1 MYLCCPAKSYRAQSM
16 SKKQLIISV
25 SGLALVILLFIFGS
39 TVAPKGKVQVP
50 AAKTVK
56 DFDILS
62 FIAEEKKHL
71 SASQLIT
78 LAKLEN
84 SVTRGD
90 VNSQLITANTQL
102 ANFWKDS
109 ARSFEPYAYYLS
121 EAAKLDKSEK
131 NLTFAAQLILDNL
144 RAEPD
149 EAKLNWKTAQA
160 IALFE
165 KAIELNPENDDLK
178 VGLGSCYVFG
188 KGRVGGSEET
198 MKGIQQ
204 LLSVVRKDSNNM
216 KAQMMLGVGGYV
228 SGQYDKAIER
238 LKKVINAQPGN
249 IEAVAFLA
257 DTYAAK
263 GDKAEAIK
271 WYTLSKKLV
280 NDPHYS
286 QEVDERIKSLQ

>member
-1 MYLCCPAKSYRAQSM
+1 ML
-16 SKKQLIISV
+16 KKQLIFTLT
-25 SGLALVILLFIFGS
+25 GLVLVFLLFRFGT
-39 TVAPKGKVQVP
+39 TVAPKGKTETP
-50 AAKTVK
+50 AVSAVK
-56 DFDILS
+56 AFDIHK
-62 FIAEEKKHL
+62 FIDEEKKHL
-71 SASQLIT
+71 TASQVVNLG
-78 LAKLEN
+78 KLEN

-109 ARSFEPYAYYLS
+109 VLSFEPYVYYLS

-131 NLTFAAQLILDNL
+131 NLTFAAQLILENL
-144 RAEPD
+144 RAEQD
-149 EAKLNWKTAQA
+149 EAKLIWKTEQA

-165 KAIELNPENDDLK
+165 KAVELYPNNDDLK
-178 VGLGSCYVFG
+178 IGLGSCYVFG
-188 KGRVGGSEET
+188 KEQAGGGNP

-204 LLSVVRKDSNNM
+204 LLSVVHKDSNNM

-238 LKKVINAQPGN
+238 LQKVVIAQPEN
-249 IEAVAFLA
+249 LEAIAFLA

-263 GDKAEAIK
+263 GDKKEAIK
-271 WYTLSKKLV
+271 WYLISKRLV

-286 QEVDERIKSLQ
+286 QEVDERIKSLR

>member
-1 MYLCCPAKSYRAQSM
+1 M
-16 SKKQLIISV
+16 SKKQLILTIA
-25 SGLALVILLFIFGS
+25 GLASVILVFKFGS
-39 TVAPKGKVQVP
+39 TIEPKSNAQPVAVNKV
-50 AAKTVK
+50 KS
-56 DFDILS
+56 FEILK
-62 FIAEEKKHL
+62 FIGEEKKHL
-71 SASQLIT
+71 TASQIVNLG
-78 LAKLEN
+78 KLEN

-90 VNSQLITANTQL
+90 VNSQLITTNTQI
-102 ANFWKDS
+102 ADFWKDS
-109 ARSFEPYAYYLS
+109 VKSFEPYVYYLS

-144 RAEPD
+144 RAEQD

-165 KAIELNPENDDLK
+165 KAIELNPNNDDLK
-178 VGLGSCYVFG
+178 VGLGSCYILG
-188 KGRVGGSEET
+188 KGRVGGPEET

-204 LLSVVRKDSNNM
+204 LLSVVRKDSTNM

-238 LKKVINAQPGN
+238 LQKVIKAQPDN
-249 IEAVAFLA
+249 VEAVAFLA

-271 WYTLSKKLV
+271 WYTVSKRLV
-280 NDPHYS
+280 NDSHYS
-286 QEVDERIKSLQ
+286 QEVDERIKTLR

>member
-1 MYLCCPAKSYRAQSM
+1 M
-16 SKKQLIISV
+16 SKKQLIIFI
-25 SGLALVILLFIFGS
+25 SGLVLVILLFKFGS
-39 TVAPKGKVQVP
+39 TVAPKSKVQASVT
-50 AAKTVK
+50 KSVN
-56 DFDILS
+56 DFDILN

-71 SASQLIT
+71 SASQLIN
-78 LAKLEN
+78 LSKLEN

-90 VNSQLITANTQL
+90 VNSQLLIANTRL
-102 ANFWKDS
+102 ANFWRDS
-109 ARSFEPYAYYLS
+109 VRSFEPYAYYLT

-144 RAEPD
+144 RAEQD

-165 KAIELNPENDDLK
+165 KAIELNPTNDDLK

-188 KGRVGGSEET
+188 KGRVGGPQET

-216 KAQMMLGVGGYV
+216 KAQMMLGVGGAI

-238 LKKVINAQPGN
+238 LQKVVKAQPDN
-249 IEAVAFLA
+249 IEAIMYLA
-257 DTYAAK
+257 DAYAAH
-263 GDKAEAIK
+263 GDKKEAIE
-271 WYTLSKKLV
+271 WYTISKKLLK
-280 NDPHYS
+280 DPHYG

>member
-1 MYLCCPAKSYRAQSM
+1 M
-16 SKKQLIISV
+16 KKQLIYTLT
-25 SGLALVILLFIFGS
+25 GLIAVTLIFIFGR
-39 TVAPKGKVQVP
+39 TVAPKTSSAPPAVPIVKAFNIKEFIEEAKQHLTESQV
-50 AAKTVK
+50 
-56 DFDILS
+56 
-62 FIAEEKKHL
+62 
-71 SASQLIT
+71 IT
-78 LAKLEN
+78 ISKLEN
-84 SVTRGD
+84 SVIRGD
-90 VNSQLITANTQL
+90 VTSQQIIANTQL

-109 ARSFEPYAYYLS
+109 LHSFEPYAYYLS

-144 RAEPD
+144 RGEQD
-149 EAKLNWKTAQA
+149 EAKLNWKAEQA

-188 KGRVGGSEET
+188 KGRIGGPQET

-204 LLSVVRKDSNNM
+204 LLSVVRKDSTNM

-238 LKKVINAQPGN
+238 LQKVVIAQPN
-249 IEAVAFLA
+249 NLEAIAFLA
-257 DTYAAK
+257 DAYAAK

-271 WYTLSKKLV
+271 WYLISKRLV

-286 QEVDERIKSLQ
+286 QEVDERIKLLR

>member
-1 MYLCCPAKSYRAQSM
+1 ML
-16 SKKQLIISV
+16 KKQLIFTLI
-25 SGLALVILLFIFGS
+25 GLALVILLFIFGT
-39 TVAPKGKVQVP
+39 TVAPKGKTETP
-50 AAKTVK
+50 AVSAIKT
-56 DFDILS
+56 FDIQN
-62 FIAEEKKHL
+62 FINEEKKHL
-71 SASQLIT
+71 SASQVINLG
-78 LAKLEN
+78 KLEN

-109 ARSFEPYAYYLS
+109 AKSFEAYVYYLS

-131 NLTFAAQLILDNL
+131 NLTFAAQLILQNL
-144 RAEPD
+144 RGEED
-149 EAKLNWKTAQA
+149 EAKLNWKTEQA

-165 KAIELNPENDDLK
+165 KAIELYPNNDELK
-178 VGLGSCYVFG
+178 IGLGSCYVFG
-188 KGRVGGSEET
+188 KSRTGGPQET

-238 LKKVINAQPGN
+238 LQKVVKAQPDN
-249 IEAVAFLA
+249 LEAIAFLA

-263 GDKAEAIK
+263 GDKKEAVK
-271 WYTLSKKLV
+271 WYLISKRLV

-286 QEVDERIKSLQ
+286 QEVDERIKLLR

>member
-1 MYLCCPAKSYRAQSM
+1 M
-16 SKKQLIISV
+16 SKKQLFISIA
-25 SGLALVILLFIFGS
+25 GLAVVLLLFKFGS
-39 TVAPKGKVQVP
+39 TVAPKSKVQP
-50 AAKTVK
+50 TTSAKTVK
-56 DFDILS
+56 SFDILK
-62 FIAEEKKHL
+62 FIGEEKKHL
-71 SASQLIT
+71 TASQNLN
-78 LAKLEN
+78 LSKLEN

-90 VNSQLITANTQL
+90 VNNQLITANTQL

-109 ARSFEPYAYYLS
+109 ARSFEPYVYYLS

-144 RAEPD
+144 RAEED

-165 KAIELNPENDDLK
+165 KAIELYPNNDDLK
-178 VGLGSCYVFG
+178 VGLGSCYILG

-198 MKGIQQ
+198 MKGILQ

-216 KAQMMLGVGGYV
+216 KAQMMLGVGGYI
-228 SGQYDKAIER
+228 SRQYDKAIER
-238 LKKVINAQPGN
+238 LQRVIKAQPDN
-249 IEAVAFLA
+249 VEAVAFLA

-271 WYTLSKKLV
+271 WYTISKRLV

-286 QEVDERIKSLQ
+286 QEVDERIKTLR

>member
-1 MYLCCPAKSYRAQSM
+1 M
-16 SKKQLIISV
+16 SKKQLIISIA
-25 SGLALVILLFIFGS
+25 GLALVVLLFKFGS
-39 TVAPKGKVQVP
+39 TIAPKSKMPP
-50 AAKTVK
+50 AVMSKAKS
-56 DFDILS
+56 FDILKY
-62 FIAEEKKHL
+62 IDEEKKHL
-71 SASQLIT
+71 TADQIVT
-78 LAKLEN
+78 LGKLEN

-109 ARSFEPYAYYLS
+109 ARVFEPYVYYLS

-144 RAEPD
+144 RAEQD
-149 EAKLNWKTAQA
+149 DAKLNWKAAQA

-165 KAIELNPENDDLK
+165 KAIELDPNNDDLK
-178 VGLGSCYVFG
+178 VGLGSCYILG
-188 KGRVGGSEET
+188 KGRVGGPEET

-238 LKKVINAQPGN
+238 LQKVIKAQPDN
-249 IEAVAFLA
+249 VEAVAFLA

-271 WYTLSKKLV
+271 WYNVSKRLV

-286 QEVDERIKSLQ
+286 QEVDERIKTLR

>member
-1 MYLCCPAKSYRAQSM
+1 MP
-16 SKKQLIISV
+16 KKQLIIALA
-25 SGLALVILLFIFGS
+25 GLALAALLFIFGN
-39 TVAPKGKVQVP
+39 TVAPKSKVQPPV
-50 AAKTVK
+50 AKDVK
-56 DFDILS
+56 NFDILK
-62 FIAEEKKHL
+62 FIGEEKKHL
-71 SASQLIT
+71 SASQIVNLS
-78 LAKLEN
+78 KLEN

-109 ARSFEPYAYYLS
+109 VKSFEPYAYYLS

-144 RAEPD
+144 RAEQD

-165 KAIELNPENDDLK
+165 KAIELFPNNDDLK
-178 VGLGSCYVFG
+178 VGLGSCYILG
-188 KGRVGGSEET
+188 KGRVGGPEET

-238 LKKVINAQPGN
+238 LQKVIKAQPDN
-249 IEAVAFLA
+249 VEAVAFLA

-263 GDKAEAIK
+263 GDKGEAIK
-271 WYTLSKKLV
+271 WYMVSKRLV
-280 NDPHYS
+280 NDSHYS
-286 QEVDERIKSLQ
+286 QEVDERIKSLR

>member
-1 MYLCCPAKSYRAQSM
+1 MP
-16 SKKQLIISV
+16 KKQLLIFIA
-25 SGLALVILLFIFGS
+25 GLALVVLLFIFGS
-39 TVAPKGKVQVP
+39 TVAPKSKTPVP
-50 AAKTVK
+50 TSITPKS
-56 DFDILS
+56 FDIQK
-62 FIAEEKKHL
+62 FIDDQKKHL
-71 SASQLIT
+71 SASQIVNLG
-78 LAKLEN
+78 KLEN

-90 VNSQLITANTQL
+90 VNNQLIIANTQL

-109 ARSFEPYAYYLS
+109 IKSFEPYVYYLS

-131 NLTFAAQLILDNL
+131 NLTFAAQLILSNL

-149 EAKLNWKTAQA
+149 EVKLNWKTSKA

-165 KAIELNPENDDLK
+165 KAIELYPENDDFK
-178 VGLGSCYVFG
+178 VGLGSCYIFG
-188 KGRVGGSEET
+188 KGRVGGPAET

-238 LKKVINAQPGN
+238 LQKVIKAQPDN
-249 IEAVAFLA
+249 VEAVAFLA

-263 GDKAEAIK
+263 GDKKEAVK
-271 WYTLSKKLV
+271 WYLISKRLV
-280 NDPHYS
+280 NDSHYS
-286 QEVDERIKSLQ
+286 QEVDERIKSLR

>member
-1 MYLCCPAKSYRAQSM
+1 MP
-16 SKKQLIISV
+16 KKQLIIAIA
-25 SGLALVILLFIFGS
+25 GLALVALLFIFGN
-39 TVAPKGKVQVP
+39 TVAPKSKVQAPV
-50 AAKTVK
+50 AKAVK
-56 DFDILS
+56 SFDILQ
-62 FIAEEKKHL
+62 FIGEEKKHL
-71 SASQLIT
+71 SASQLIN
-78 LAKLEN
+78 LSKLEN

-109 ARSFEPYAYYLS
+109 VKSFEPYAYYLS

-131 NLTFAAQLILDNL
+131 NLTFAAQLILNNL

-165 KAIELNPENDDLK
+165 KAIELNPDNDDLK
-178 VGLGSCYVFG
+178 VGLGSCYIFG
-188 KGRVGGSEET
+188 KGRVGGPEET

-238 LKKVINAQPGN
+238 LQKVIKAQPDN
-249 IEAVAFLA
+249 IEAIAFLA
-257 DTYAAK
+257 DAYAAK

-271 WYTLSKKLV
+271 WYTISKRLV
-280 NDPHYS
+280 NDSHYS
-286 QEVDERIKSLQ
+286 QEVDERIKGLQ

>member
-1 MYLCCPAKSYRAQSM
+1 MA
-16 SKKQLIISV
+16 KKQLLFTLC
-25 SGLALVILLFIFGS
+25 GLSLVILLFIFGQ
-39 TVAPKGKVQVP
+39 TVSPKSNAPVSAPSLKV
-50 AAKTVK
+50 
-56 DFDILS
+56 FDINQ
-62 FIAEEKKHL
+62 FIADQKKNL
-71 SASQLIT
+71 KPSQAVL
-78 LAKLEN
+78 LGKLEN

-90 VNSQLITANTQL
+90 VNDQLIIANSAL

-109 ARSFEPYAYYLS
+109 IHTPEPYFYYLS

-144 RAEPD
+144 RGETD
-149 EAKLNWKTAQA
+149 QAKLNWKAEQA

-165 KAIELNPENDDLK
+165 KAIALYPYNDDLK

-188 KGRVGGSEET
+188 KGRVGGPTET

-204 LLSVVRKDSNNM
+204 LLSVVRKDSTNM

-238 LKKVINAQPGN
+238 LLKVVTAQPEN
-249 IEAVAFLA
+249 IEAIAFLA

-263 GDKAEAIK
+263 GDKTEAIK
-271 WYTLSKKLV
+271 WYQVSKRLI

-286 QEVDERIKSLQ
+286 KEVDERIKSLR

>member
-1 MYLCCPAKSYRAQSM
+1 MQ
-16 SKKQLIISV
+16 KKQLIFAIA
-25 SGLALVILLFIFGS
+25 GIALVILLFIFGS
-39 TVAPKGKVQVP
+39 TVSPKSDIP
-50 AAKTVK
+50 STVTNPVK
-56 DFDILS
+56 NFNITD

-71 SASQLIT
+71 SASQLIN
-78 LAKLEN
+78 LSKLEN

-90 VNSQLITANTQL
+90 VNTQLIAANIQL
-102 ANFWKDS
+102 SNFWKDS
-109 ARSFEPYAYYLS
+109 AKSFEPYAYYLS

-144 RAEPD
+144 RTEQD
-149 EAKLNWKTAQA
+149 EAKLNWKTAEA

-165 KAIELNPENDDLK
+165 KAIELYPDNDDLK

-188 KGRVGGSEET
+188 KGRVGGPEET

-238 LKKVINAQPGN
+238 LQKVIKVQPDN
-249 IEAVAFLA
+249 VEAVAFLA

-263 GDKAEAIK
+263 GDKKEAIK
-271 WYTLSKKLV
+271 WYTISKRLV